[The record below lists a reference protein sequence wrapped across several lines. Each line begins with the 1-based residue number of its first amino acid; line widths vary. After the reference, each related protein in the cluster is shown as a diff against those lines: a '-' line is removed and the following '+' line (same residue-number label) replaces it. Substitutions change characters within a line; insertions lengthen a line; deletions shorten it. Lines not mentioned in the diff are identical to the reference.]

1 MSIRFSRWPALVT
14 SRNGHSFLRSSRK
27 PSSAYPFQ
35 APGAACSSRLSSS
48 TPAAVL
54 ELPAPGEAQEWPSGV
69 TVPRFRTHPAL
80 WVAVQPPPAPPRL
93 LPPCPPRPP
102 HHPSALGALPYPAP
116 TAARKD
122 AAWVPCQGCECAA
135 PPSRVRNAA
144 GPRGRPQT
152 PGSGLAQRCS
162 QAGRWP
168 RLARTWIAS
177 RWKASCL
184 PLKVLPSLH

>member
-1 MSIRFSRWPALVT
+1 MSIRFSPRPASVT

-35 APGAACSSRLSSS
+35 APGAVCSSRLSSP

-69 TVPRFRTHPAL
+69 TVPRFGTHPAL
-80 WVAVQPPPAPPRL
+80 WVVAQPPQPRPGSS
-93 LPPCPPRPP
+93 LPPP
-102 HHPSALGALPYPAP
+102 HPSALGALPCPAP

-135 PPSRVRNAA
+135 PPSRARNAA

-152 PGSGLAQRCS
+152 PGSGQAQCS
-162 QAGRWP
+162 AQAGRWP
-168 RLARTWIAS
+168 RLAWTWIAS